1 MIDGLEIAIEGI
13 MIAIGVT
20 MTNTIV
26 EKVVPA
32 VAGAGAGAGAEVKAL
47 MDATRVVLVP
57 PDMAV
62 RKRHLHLVILQS
74 LRICMET

>member
-32 VAGAGAGAGAEVKAL
+32 VAGAGAEVKAL
-47 MDATRVVLVP
+47 TDATRVVLVP

-62 RKRHLHLVILQS
+62 RKRHLRLVILQS
-74 LRICMET
+74 LRICMAT